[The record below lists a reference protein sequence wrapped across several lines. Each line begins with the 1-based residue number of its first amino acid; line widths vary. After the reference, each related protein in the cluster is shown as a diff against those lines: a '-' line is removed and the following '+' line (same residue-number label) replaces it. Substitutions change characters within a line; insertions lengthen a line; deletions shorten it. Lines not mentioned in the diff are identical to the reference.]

1 MLAGAEALSV
11 NSEKGKTIEITDPFA
26 RKLVG
31 DYLENRRADIAK
43 LTQALLDSDFETIR
57 VTGHNLLGS
66 GAAYGFEAISEMGA
80 DIESAAETRD
90 IPGIQRRIA
99 DLQDLLGQV
108 KVR

>member
-1 MLAGAEALSV
+1 MSRE
-11 NSEKGKTIEITDPFA
+11 ERKTMEINDPFA

-43 LTQALLDSDFETIR
+43 LTQALLDSDFESIR
-57 VTGHNLLGS
+57 VTGHNLFGS

-80 DIESAAETRD
+80 GIESAAEARD
-90 IPGIQRRIA
+90 VSGIERRIA
-99 DLQDLLGQV
+99 DLQALLRQV